1 MDNIILIIALIGDN
15 RCGKDTFA
23 DIIKSNGNFKQYA
36 FADTIKDVARIVFDF
51 NEQQLYGNEKEV
63 IDSEW
68 GISPRQFFQQFGTEI
83 MQEDIYKYLPL
94 LEEKVPKKEF
104 WVRKTIKN
112 IKKDIQNGIN
122 KFIISDVRFLHE
134 AKCLTEFTTENT
146 NIKLE
151 VVSIKRPITIN
162 EDISFSDNNNCN
174 NNHISRKSINQIND
188 DFIKYDLLNDGSLE
202 EYKEKCQ
209 NLIKKILDY

>member
-1 MDNIILIIALIGDN
+1 MDSIILIIALIGDN

-23 DIIKSNGNFKQYA
+23 DIIKSNDNFKQYA
-36 FADTIKDVARIVFDF
+36 FADTIKDVGRILFDF
-51 NEQQLYGNEKEV
+51 NENQLYGNEKEV

-83 MQEDIYKYLPL
+83 MQEDIYQYLPL
-94 LEEKVPKKEF
+94 LETKIPKKEL

-134 AKCLTEFTTENT
+134 IKCLTEFTKENI

-151 VVSIKRPITIN
+151 VVNIKRPITIN
-162 EDISFSDNNNCN
+162 KDLEFSNNT
-174 NNHISRKSINQIND
+174 NHISRKSINQINGN
-188 DFIKYDLLNDGSLE
+188 FIKYNLLNDGSLE
-202 EYKEKCQ
+202 EYKEKCY